1 MREHLTDITL
11 LLDRTGSMQVVR
23 DETIYAVNLFLSDQ
37 KKVPGEA
44 TFTLVQF
51 DSQDPFEVIQ
61 RAVPI
66 KEARPL
72 TPETYV
78 PRAWTP
84 LLDAIGRTI
93 NDAGARL
100 GALPETDR
108 PGKVV
113 LAIITDGL
121 ENASKEFSRAKILEM
136 IKHQREA
143 YRWEIVFLGANQD
156 AIQEGM
162 QMGVPHTAAMTYA
175 ATPDGV
181 KAAYASLSQNM
192 ASYRLGASVSMDW
205 SEEDRKKQKTARR

>member
-1 MREHLTDITL
+1 MRDTLTDITL

-23 DETIYAVNLFLSDQ
+23 GETITAVNTFIEEQ

-44 TFTLVQF
+44 NFTLVQF

-66 KEARPL
+66 REARPL
-72 TPETYV
+72 TAETYV

-100 GALPETDR
+100 GAIAEADR

-121 ENASKEFSRAKILEM
+121 ENASREFSRAKILEM
-136 IKHQREA
+136 ITHQREA
-143 YRWEIVFLGANQD
+143 YKWQIVFLGANQD
-156 AIQEGM
+156 AIQEGASF
-162 QMGVPHTAAMTYA
+162 GIPKDAALTYG
-175 ATPDGV
+175 ATPAGV
-181 KAAYASLSQNM
+181 QAAYASLNQNM
-192 ASYRLGASVSMDW
+192 ASYRVGASVNMAW
-205 SEEDRKKQKTARR
+205 SEEDRKKQKTARQ

>member
-1 MREHLTDITL
+1 MRENLTDITL

-23 DETIYAVNLFLSDQ
+23 DETISAVNRFLEEQ
-37 KKVPGEA
+37 KQVPKEA

-61 RAVPI
+61 RAVPLR
-66 KEARPL
+66 EARPL
-72 TPETYV
+72 TAETYV

-100 GALPETDR
+100 GALLEGDR

-136 IKHQREA
+136 ITHQREA
-143 YRWEIVFLGANQD
+143 YQWQIVFLGANQD
-156 AIQEGM
+156 AIQEGAGL
-162 QMGVPHTAAMTYA
+162 GVPKSASLTYG
-175 ATPDGV
+175 ATPAGV
-181 KAAYASLSQNM
+181 QAAYASLSQNV
-192 ASYRLGASVSMDW
+192 AAYRVGASVAMSW
-205 SEEDRKKQKTARR
+205 SEEDRKKQGTARQ

>member
-1 MREHLTDITL
+1 MREDVTDITL

-23 DETIYAVNLFLSDQ
+23 DETITAVNRFLEEQ

-44 TFTLVQF
+44 AFTLVQF
-51 DSQDPFEVIQ
+51 DSQDPFEVVQ

-66 KEARPL
+66 REAKPL
-72 TPETYV
+72 TAETYV

-100 GALPETDR
+100 GAMSETDR

-143 YRWEIVFLGANQD
+143 YSWQIVFLGANQD
-156 AIQEGM
+156 AIAEGA
-162 QMGVPHTAAMTYA
+162 QIGLPKSASLTYA
-175 ATPDGV
+175 TTPHGV
-181 KAAYASLSQNM
+181 QAAYASLSENLV
-192 ASYRLGASVSMDW
+192 SYRIGTAQAMNW
-205 SEEDRKKQKTARR
+205 SEEDRNKQKTARQ